1 MALTVNTNIAS
12 LNTQRNLSRSS
23 NALETS
29 MQRLSTGSRI
39 NSAKDDAAGLQI
51 SNRLTSQI
59 NGLGV
64 AVRNANDGISLAQTA
79 EGALQ
84 QSTNILQRMRDL
96 SLQSA
101 NGSNSTAERQALNEE
116 VSSLKQELNRIAET
130 TTFGG
135 QKLMNGDFGTKLFQ
149 VGAQANET
157 IGISINSASAKD
169 IGANRTNF
177 DGSVVGKIADANTS
191 AAANSLIGS
200 ATTKLTITGAAGSG
214 ETGVINQ
221 ASAAKAA
228 SEINQITGKTG
239 VSADARTGVE
249 LSNLSGAG
257 NVTFS
262 LGNGTDTAS
271 ISAVISNKD
280 DLRDLATAINAQS
293 SKTGITATLDNDN
306 RNIRLINEAGDD
318 IVISEFRGG
327 TQGMGSIDL
336 KSIDY
341 DGAVDST
348 VVTLDGG
355 DESTVAT
362 AQNAVDA
369 KQAEIDALDP
379 EDADYD
385 DDLAAAETE
394 LGALQT
400 ALEAAV
406 TAAGTGALDSTRV
419 TGNIRLDSSSS
430 FQVTGTDA
438 TTLLAATTKTSGLA
452 KVADVDIS
460 TAEGAQSAIAVID
473 AAIAGIDNNRAALG
487 AVQNRF
493 DNTIANLQ
501 SISENVSAARG
512 RIQDTDFAAE
522 TANLS
527 KNQILQQAGTAI
539 LAQAKQLPQAVLSL
553 LQ

>member
-1 MALTVNTNIAS
+1 
-12 LNTQRNLSRSS
+12 
-23 NALETS
+23 
-29 MQRLSTGSRI
+29 
-39 NSAKDDAAGLQI
+39 
-51 SNRLTSQI
+51 
-59 NGLGV
+59 
-64 AVRNANDGISLAQTA
+64 
-79 EGALQ
+79 
-84 QSTNILQRMRDL
+84 MR
-96 SLQSA
+96 
-101 NGSNSTAERQALNEE
+101 R
-116 VSSLKQELNRIAET
+116 V
-130 TTFGG
+130 
-135 QKLMNGDFGTKLFQ
+135 
-149 VGAQANET
+149 
-157 IGISINSASAKD
+157 
-169 IGANRTNF
+169 
-177 DGSVVGKIADANTS
+177 
-191 AAANSLIGS
+191 
-200 ATTKLTITGAAGSG
+200 
-214 ETGVINQ
+214 
-221 ASAAKAA
+221 
-228 SEINQITGKTG
+228 
-239 VSADARTGVE
+239 
-249 LSNLSGAG
+249 
-257 NVTFS
+257 
-262 LGNGTDTAS
+262 
-271 ISAVISNKD
+271 
-280 DLRDLATAINAQS
+280 